1 MGAAMLSAAPTL
13 IVTERCR
20 ARDRLGRWVD
30 TPAPDPLIDVLV
42 GQVRSGPC
50 VLSGGEP
57 TLRGDLPAIVSALV
71 AVGASPWLDTDGAAL
86 GTAAAWAPLLRAGLA
101 GVRLRVH
108 ALVAEAHDYLE
119 GQPGALRRS
128 IRAFKQASAL
138 GVPIE
143 LETALT
149 RPTAPGLA
157 QLAVQLRELGLRPT
171 RWALRWPHLADPQAA
186 AAVAVQPRPG
196 LMEPSLLSAIDEA
209 MSVGWPVVLIDV
221 PRCAAP
227 GTPAERFAAS
237 PVAHGARPR
246 CPGCPGAAC
255 VGFSPAWVERFGDA
269 ELRSEGVGPAP
280 SPPAPAARAPAD
292 PPPARMGRAPA
303 TRLRAVRQVARWPT
317 FDGDPSL
324 TSPACPAPALP
335 RLALRGPSRALRQA
349 LVTIAQELPQRVILG
364 PIEPVDRA
372 DALEL
377 VREALRLGVPEVEVE
392 AQPAPLLAA
401 PDRVLV
407 GLRGLR
413 RWTWPL
419 PADTAPPS
427 AAGLDALQRLA
438 RLGGAAVGLAA
449 THLAQGRPDPLPS
462 AIEWRALAAGD

>member
-1 MGAAMLSAAPTL
+1 MRAGMLSSAPTL
-13 IVTERCR
+13 VVTERGR
-20 ARDRLGRWVD
+20 ARDRLGRWVEA
-30 TPAPDPLIDVLV
+30 PGPDPLIDVLV
-42 GQVRSGPC
+42 GQVGPGPC
-50 VLSGGEP
+50 LLTGGEP
-57 TLRGDLPAIVSALV
+57 TLRGDLPALISALV

-86 GTAAAWAPLLRAGLA
+86 GTAAAWAPLLHAGLA

-128 IRAFKQASAL
+128 IRAVKQASAL
-138 GVPIE
+138 GVPVEI
-143 LETALT
+143 ETALT

-157 QLAVQLRELGLRPT
+157 QLAVQLRELGLRPAL
-171 RWALRWPHLADPQAA
+171 WALRWPHLADAQAA
-186 AAVAVQPRPG
+186 EAVAVQPRPG
-196 LMEPSLLSAIDEA
+196 LMEPTLLSAIDEA
-209 MSVGWPVVLIDV
+209 MSVGWPVLLVDV
-221 PRCAAP
+221 PHCAAP
-227 GTPAERFAAS
+227 GMPPEHFTAS
-237 PVAHGARPR
+237 RDARGARRR
-246 CPGCPGAAC
+246 CPGCPGAGC

-280 SPPAPAARAPAD
+280 TAPAPAPRAPAD
-292 PPPARMGRAPA
+292 PPPSRRGRAPA

-324 TSPACPAPALP
+324 TSPPCPTLALP
-335 RLALRGPSRALRQA
+335 RLALHGPSRALRQT
-349 LVTIAQELPQRVILG
+349 LVSIAQDLPQRVILG
-364 PIEPVDRA
+364 PIDPPDRA

-392 AQPAPLLAA
+392 APPAALIAA

-419 PADTAPPS
+419 PADAPAPS
-427 AAGLDALQRLA
+427 ADGLEALQRLA

-449 THLAQGRPDPLPS
+449 TLPAQGRPDPLPS
-462 AIEWRALAAGD
+462 PVEWRAFAAGD